1 LIHFLAPTLLLAAS
15 AMAPEAPAP
24 AATPPS
30 APRAEAPAPGPKRPL
45 EKLPYTPG
53 LDLSAMDRS
62 VDPCV
67 DFFAYTCGGW
77 IRRNPIPPDKAAW
90 SVFAKLGEENE
101 RFLWGILEEAA
112 RLPDAERTPAQRRV
126 GDYFAACMD
135 EARVEAAGVRPLA
148 KDLLAISALRSKKEL
163 AALLGRIDPTLAG
176 GLAFGFGSEQ
186 DYGNTDQV
194 IGVLAAGGLGLP
206 DRDYYVNDDARS
218 KEARERYVE
227 HLGRLLALLGDTPAR
242 AAEGAR
248 TAMAMETALAKASL
262 TRVEKRDPYKIYHR
276 MDVPGLAKLAPSLR
290 WKDYLA
296 RQGVP
301 KLALLNVSEPG
312 FVKELDRLVREEPLE
327 AWRSWLRTRV
337 VVLRAPYLSSPFQEE
352 SFAFNGAYLHGV
364 KEDEPRWQ
372 KCVGWVDRD
381 LGFELGKV
389 FVAKAFPPAAKE
401 AAASLVQNVQK
412 AMAGRIARLDW
423 MGAETKAQAR
433 AKLDAMRN
441 KIGYPDRWRDYS
453 RLAVAR
459 ADFAGT
465 VVRALRFEND
475 RLLAKIGKP
484 VDRGEWGMTPPTV
497 NAYYDQTMNDMNFP
511 AGVLLP
517 PLFDLS
523 LDLAPAYGNTGGT
536 VGHELCHG
544 FDDEGRNFDAKGNL
558 RDWWTKEDAAAFQE
572 RARCVADQYAQ
583 YTVVDDVKINSK
595 LTLGEDLADLA
606 GLLLA
611 WDAWK
616 LATAGA
622 KLEPRDGLTPEQR
635 FFVGYAQWACGEVR
649 PEALRVRATTDP
661 HSPYWARVNGLVV
674 NLPEFREAFS
684 CKVGQPMA
692 PRAEV
697 CRVW

>member
-1 LIHFLAPTLLLAAS
+1 MFRLAATALLLSVPAAS
-15 AMAPEAPAP
+15 SEP
-24 AATPPS
+24 AAPGAPPP
-30 APRAEAPAPGPKRPL
+30 ADTARAPKRPL
-45 EKLPYTPG
+45 AKLPYTPG
-53 LDLSAMDRS
+53 LDPSAMDRS

-67 DFFAYTCGGW
+67 DFFAFACGGW
-77 IRRNPIPPDKAAW
+77 IRKNPIPPDKAAW

-101 RFLWGILEEAA
+101 RFLWGILEQAA

-135 EARVEAAGVRPLA
+135 EARVEATGVRPLA
-148 KDLLAISALRSKKEL
+148 RELLAVAGLRAKKDLAN
-163 AALLGRIDPTLAG
+163 LLGRIDPTLAS
-176 GLAFGFGSEQ
+176 GLAFGFSSEQ
-186 DYGNTDQV
+186 DYGNTEQV

-206 DRDYYVNDDARS
+206 DRDYYVNDDDRS
-218 KEARERYVE
+218 KETRERYVA
-227 HLGRLLALLGDTPAR
+227 HLARLHALLGDPPAV
-242 AAEGAR
+242 AAGAAR
-248 TAMAMETALAKASL
+248 TAMRMETALAKASL
-262 TRVEKRDPYKIYHR
+262 TRVAKRDPHNIYHR
-276 MDVPGLAKLAPSLR
+276 MDVPALAKLAPSLR

-296 RQGVP
+296 RQGIP
-301 KLALLNVSEPG
+301 RLPLLNVSEPG
-312 FVKELDRLVREEPLE
+312 FVKELDRLVREEPLD
-327 AWRSWLRTRV
+327 AWRSWLRTRL
-337 VVLRAPYLSSPFQEE
+337 VVLRAPYLSRPFQEE
-352 SFAFNGAYLHGV
+352 SFAFNGTYLHGV
-364 KEDEPRWQ
+364 KEEEPRWQ

-389 FVAKAFPPAAKE
+389 FVAKAFPPTVKEE
-401 AAASLVQNVQK
+401 AALLVLNVQK
-412 AMAGRIARLDW
+412 AMAVRLERLDW
-423 MGAETKAQAR
+423 MGPETRAQAR
-433 AKLDAMRN
+433 AKLDTMRN
-441 KIGYPDRWRDYS
+441 KIGYPERWRDYA
-453 RLAVAR
+453 RLQVAGT
-459 ADFAGT
+459 DFAGN
-465 VVRALRFEND
+465 VARALRFEND

-484 VDRGEWGMTPPTV
+484 VDRGEWQMTPPTV

-517 PLFDLS
+517 PLFDPS

-536 VGHELCHG
+536 VGHELSHG

-558 RDWWTKEDAAAFQE
+558 RDWWTKEDAAAFEE

-611 WDAWK
+611 WDAWR
-616 LATAGA
+616 LATAGQE
-622 KLEPRDGLTPEQR
+622 LRPRDGLTPEQR

-649 PEALRVRATTDP
+649 PEALRVRAMTDP

-674 NLPEFREAFS
+674 NVPEFREAFS
-684 CKVGQPMA
+684 CKLGQPMA